1 MFETMILESLTC
13 QLRQQVTTLIHDVWS
28 YESLKHRDVTLL
40 VPKGTTALDTLE
52 NGSIHVLILD
62 DLAGLVGYGR
72 VSIIDR
78 NETPDELSSDIFV
91 SGLDK
96 AAYVSRLVV
105 HPAFRSKGISKL
117 IHAIRLDEAAKNGA
131 SDVVGW
137 AVGPLAERNLLA
149 LGFEPIR
156 SKSGFICPWYKTS
169 RTATLMRLDLQSK
182 FKEWQ
187 VCSKVAN

>member
-1 MFETMILESLTC
+1 MFETLILKGLPWR
-13 QLRQQVTTLIHDVWS
+13 LRQHVDNLIHDVWS
-28 YESLKHRDVTLL
+28 EESLEHRDVTLL
-40 VPKGTTALDTLE
+40 VPRGITALDTLE
-52 NGSIHVLILD
+52 DGSIHVLILD
-62 DLAGLVGYGR
+62 DHAGLVGYGR
-72 VSIIDR
+72 VSMIDR
-78 NETPDELSSDIFV
+78 NAIPDELSGDMLV
-91 SGLDK
+91 SGLEK
-96 AAYVSRLVV
+96 AAYISRLVV
-105 HPAFRSKGISKL
+105 HPRFRSQGISKL

-156 SKSGFICPWYKTS
+156 SKSGFICPWYRTS

-187 VCSKVAN
+187 VCGKVAN